1 VKAGWKLE
9 ALGEVCEIAPK
20 KALAKKTLTDE
31 QLVSFVPMDHLGI
44 LESHFTAQEE
54 RSLSSVYKGYTY
66 FCDDDVIIAK
76 ITPCFENGKMGV
88 VSGMTNGVGFG
99 SSEFVPIRGTGKTI
113 PKYLFYYLLRNDFRE
128 NGARVMTGA
137 VGHKRVPK
145 EYLENLPIPL
155 PPLEEQKRIM
165 SILDEAFEG
174 LDRAR
179 ENAEANLK
187 SARELFEERRR
198 TLVSN
203 KTTGDPLTLKD
214 VCINFEYGTS
224 SKSSATGCTP
234 VLRMGNLQDGEID
247 WTNLVYSNDAGER
260 EKYMLHKGDVL
271 FNRTNSQAH
280 VGKTSIFDGKMPAIF
295 AGYLIRVTPKKEKL
309 TNEFLNHYLNSD
321 IAREYG
327 RSVMGKSVNQ
337 ANISGSRLKTYPINL
352 PELERQHEITLE
364 LDALKVKVQEM
375 QALYRTKL
383 QDISDLRQSLLQKAF
398 AGELT

>member
-1 VKAGWKLE
+1 MKAEWEVKTLGDLCEILDRLRKPITKRNRVPGPYPYYGATGVLDHVDGFLFDE
-9 ALGEVCEIAPK
+9 TLVLLGEDG
-20 KALAKKTLTDE
+20 AKWEPGAKSAFSIDGKTWVNNHAHVMRPNRAIIDDNWL
-31 QLVSFVPMDHLGI
+31 I
-44 LESHFTAQEE
+44 
-54 RSLSSVYKGYTY
+54 Y
-66 FCDDDVIIAK
+66 FLNFSDLM
-76 ITPCFENGKMGV
+76 PF
-88 VSGMTNGVGFG
+88 VSGMT
-99 SSEFVPIRGTGKTI
+99 
-113 PKYLFYYLLRNDFRE
+113 
-128 NGARVMTGA
+128 
-137 VGHKRVPK
+137 VPK
-145 EYLENLPIPL
+145 LNQGSLREIQIPL
-155 PPLEEQKRIM
+155 PPLAEQKRIV

-203 KTTGDPLTLKD
+203 KTTGDLLTLKD

-352 PELERQHEITLE
+352 PELDRQHEITLE
-364 LDALKVKVQEM
+364 LDALKVKVQKM
-375 QALYRTKL
+375 QALYRTKV

>member
-1 VKAGWKLE
+1 MKAGWEVKTLGDLFDIGSSKRVMKSDWTDNGIPFFRAREIVKLAQNGFVDNDLFISE
-9 ALGEVCEIAPK
+9 SHYDELISKYGGPMAGDLMVSAVGTLGKCYEVNAQDRFYYKDASVICLRPK
-20 KALAKKTLTDE
+20 TKINSKFIRYAFKTHGVLDQVTAGKGATVGTFTIQRAKKT
-31 QLVSFVPMDHLGI
+31 I
-44 LESHFTAQEE
+44 L
-54 RSLSSVYKGYTY
+54 
-66 FCDDDVIIAK
+66 
-76 ITPCFENGKMGV
+76 
-88 VSGMTNGVGFG
+88 
-99 SSEFVPIRGTGKTI
+99 
-113 PKYLFYYLLRNDFRE
+113 
-128 NGARVMTGA
+128 
-137 VGHKRVPK
+137 
-145 EYLENLPIPL
+145 PL
-155 PPLEEQKRIM
+155 PPLEEQKRIV
-165 SILDEAFEG
+165 SILDEAFKS

-179 ENAEANLK
+179 ENAEANLN

-203 KTTGDPLTLKD
+203 KTTGEPLTLKD

-247 WTNLVYSNDAGER
+247 WTNLVYTNDAGER
-260 EKYMLHKGDVL
+260 EKYMLHEGDVL

-280 VGKTSIFDGKMPAIF
+280 VGKTSIFDGKRPAIF

-321 IAREYG
+321 VAREYG

-337 ANISGSRLKTYPINL
+337 ANISGSKLKTYPINL
-352 PELERQHEITLE
+352 PKLERQHEIALE
-364 LDALKVKVQEM
+364 LDTLKVKVQEM
-375 QALYRTKL
+375 QALYRSKL

>member
-1 VKAGWKLE
+1 MKAGWELKTLGDVVKLE
-9 ALGEVCEIAPK
+9 YGKPLSKDDRTPDGDFAVYGANGIKNYSNKAYSKGPSIVIGRKGSAGE
-20 KALAKKTLTDE
+20 LTYVTKNFWPLDVTYFT
-31 QLVSFVPMDHLGI
+31 QHDPGLIDLKFLLLS
-44 LESHFTAQEE
+44 LETAQLP
-54 RSLSSVYKGYTY
+54 SMAKG
-66 FCDDDVIIAK
+66 VKPGI
-76 ITPCFENGKMGV
+76 N
-88 VSGMTNGVGFG
+88 
-99 SSEFVPIRGTGKTI
+99 
-113 PKYLFYYLLRNDFRE
+113 RNDVY
-128 NGARVMTGA
+128 A
-137 VGHKRVPK
+137 
-145 EYLENLPIPL
+145 LPIPL
-155 PPLEEQKRIM
+155 PPLEEQKRIV

-364 LDALKVKVQEM
+364 LDALKVTVQEM
-375 QALYRTKL
+375 QAHYRSKL